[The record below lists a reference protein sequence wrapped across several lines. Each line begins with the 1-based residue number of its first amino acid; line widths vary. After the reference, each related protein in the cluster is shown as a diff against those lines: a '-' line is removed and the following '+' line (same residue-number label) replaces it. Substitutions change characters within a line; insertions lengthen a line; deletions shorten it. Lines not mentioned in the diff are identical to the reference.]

1 MMLKIFIDSTEF
13 KSEPSRLSKSFG
25 QLTELSVLDFLQIHL
40 SKINIDEIESWIDE
54 TIAKNQHSSV
64 DALNKTKS
72 FKLSEEQFKSNK
84 KLSTETTLW
93 YEKAK
98 VDAKTEFKSWLKKTK
113 SVIHCIEP
121 EDGNAVMASYF
132 SGAPPFKQIKHRDD
146 IPDAFIWETLK
157 RFNLHE
163 GQLYLVSADN
173 NFRSKVNASFENLK
187 CFESLKKLFEQSEM
201 LGLVK
206 DWESFTRQ
214 AFTDAL
220 IEMIEAELKIQKKYL
235 ESDFIKKVEDY
246 LIGSKF
252 SLQDS
257 RFIGEISELRFAER
271 PEIIVDY
278 VQVAESTKLYLTFDS
293 DVEFTIYILIPIK
306 DKGNT
311 INSSELDFLDNI
323 SSYGENSTDTH
334 FSAEEYKMARIYGDL
349 FIELPTLNSGS
360 GKDDVI
366 QAIEDCEIKIS
377 NLKVDGFNY

>member
-1 MMLKIFIDSTEF
+1 M
-13 KSEPSRLSKSFG
+13 
-25 QLTELSVLDFLQIHL
+25 
-40 SKINIDEIESWIDE
+40 
-54 TIAKNQHSSV
+54 
-64 DALNKTKS
+64 
-72 FKLSEEQFKSNK
+72 
-84 KLSTETTLW
+84 
-93 YEKAK
+93 
-98 VDAKTEFKSWLKKTK
+98 
-113 SVIHCIEP
+113 
-121 EDGNAVMASYF
+121 
-132 SGAPPFKQIKHRDD
+132 
-146 IPDAFIWETLK
+146 
-157 RFNLHE
+157 
-163 GQLYLVSADN
+163 SADN
-173 NFRSKVNASFENLK
+173 NFRSKVNAYFGNINCFDTLK
-187 CFESLKKLFEQSEM
+187 NLFEQPEIIEVVMS
-201 LGLVK
+201 
-206 DWESFTRQ
+206 WESFTRK

-252 SLQDS
+252 SLKGS

-293 DVEFTIYILIPIK
+293 DVEFTIYVLIPIK